1 VAGTTRKKK
10 KGARLVGKIAIYVII
25 AIVFVGWIF
34 PLFWMGVTS
43 FKTKVQIFDPKPMV
57 IFKPTVDNYKVFAGR
72 NAGAQS
78 GSVGG
83 TSAGSKGSAITF
95 LGSFRNSV
103 IVTVLS
109 TITATILGTMAGYV
123 LSRYKITAKD
133 DLMFFILSTRMLP
146 PIVALIPIF
155 LMFVNIGLKDTL
167 LGFVILYTNFNLA
180 FSVWIMKGF
189 FDDVP
194 FLFEEAAMCD
204 GYTRL
209 RAFFKVVL
217 PMVTT
222 GLAATAMFCGIMIW
236 NEYLFGLVLGP
247 RKWTLM
253 PPAISNLSYD
263 TEGVVWGVL
272 TSSALIY
279 ILPVLIFTYL
289 IRKQLLRGV
298 TFGVIRG

>member
-1 VAGTTRKKK
+1 VAHSVRRKKR
-10 KGARLVGKIAIYVII
+10 KGAGIVAKILIFVAIAVVFI
-25 AIVFVGWIF
+25 AYIF
-34 PLFWMGVTS
+34 PIFWMGVTS
-43 FKTKVQIFDPKPMV
+43 FKTKVQIFDPKPMLV
-57 IFKPTVDNYKVFAGR
+57 FHPTLDNYRVFLGKS
-72 NAGAQS
+72 S
-78 GSVGG
+78 GEKSTIGTGG
-83 TSAGSKGSAITF
+83 AGSKGAAITF
-95 LGSFRNSV
+95 LGSFRNSI

-109 TITATILGTMAGYV
+109 TLMATILGTLAGYV
-123 LSRYKITAKD
+123 LSRYKIKAKD

-155 LMFVNIGLKDTL
+155 LLFVNTGLKDTL
-167 LGFVILYTNFNLA
+167 VGFVILYTNFNLA

-217 PMVTT
+217 PMVGT

-253 PPAISNLSYD
+253 PPAISNLSSD
-263 TEGVVWGVL
+263 TEGIIWGVL

-279 ILPVLIFTYL
+279 IVPVLVFTYL

>member
-1 VAGTTRKKK
+1 LAQTVRRKRRKK
-10 KGARLVGKIAIYVII
+10 GRGRIGISALIYLVI
-25 AIVFVGWIF
+25 AIVFVAYIF
-34 PLFWMGVTS
+34 TLFWMGVSS
-43 FKTKVQIFDPKPMV
+43 FKTKVQIFDTTPSLA
-57 IFKPTVDNYKVFAGR
+57 FKPTIDNYLVFIGKASSTSETGAGR
-72 NAGAQS
+72 
-78 GSVGG
+78 V
-83 TSAGSKGSAITF
+83 GSATTF
-95 LGSFRNSV
+95 IVAMSRSI

-109 TITATILGTMAGYV
+109 TLLATAMGTMAGYV
-123 LSRYKITAKD
+123 LSRYKIRAKD

-146 PIVALIPIF
+146 PIVALIPIYLLF
-155 LMFVNIGLKDTL
+155 TNIGLKDTL
-167 LGFVILYTNFNLA
+167 VGFLILYTNFNLA

-236 NEYLFGLVLGP
+236 NEYLFGLVLGT

-253 PPAISNLSYD
+253 PPSISNLSSG
-263 TEGVVWGVL
+263 TEGIIWGVL
-272 TSSALIY
+272 SSSALIY
-279 ILPVLIFTYL
+279 ILPVLIFTFI

-298 TFGVIRG
+298 TFGIIRG

>member
-1 VAGTTRKKK
+1 MLIYLVIAVVLVA
-10 KGARLVGKIAIYVII
+10 YV
-25 AIVFVGWIF
+25 F
-34 PLFWMGVTS
+34 PLFWMGVCS
-43 FKTKVQIFDPKPMV
+43 FKTKVQIFDTKPKLV
-57 IFKPTVDNYKVFAGR
+57 FTPTLDNYRVFIGKASQSNETGAGR
-72 NAGAQS
+72 
-78 GSVGG
+78 V
-83 TSAGSKGSAITF
+83 GSATTF
-95 LGSFRNSV
+95 IAAMSRSIV
-103 IVTVLS
+103 VTVLS
-109 TITATILGTMAGYV
+109 TLIATALGTMAGYV
-123 LSRYKITAKD
+123 LSRYKIRAKD

-146 PIVALIPIF
+146 PIVALIPIYLLF
-155 LMFVNIGLKDTL
+155 TNIGLKDTL
-167 LGFVILYTNFNLA
+167 VGFLILYTNFNLA

-236 NEYLFGLVLGP
+236 NEYLFGLVLGT

-253 PPAISNLSYD
+253 PPSISNLSSG
-263 TEGVVWGVL
+263 TEGIIWGVL
-272 TSSALIY
+272 ASSTLIY
-279 ILPVLIFTYL
+279 ILPVLIFTFV

-298 TFGVIRG
+298 TFGIIRG

>member
-1 VAGTTRKKK
+1 VARTVRKKK
-10 KGARLVGKIAIYVII
+10 RKGLGIIAKVLVFIAIAV
-25 AIVFVGWIF
+25 VFVAYVF
-34 PLFWMGVTS
+34 PIFWMAVTS
-43 FKTKVQIFDPKPMV
+43 FKTKVQIYDTKPML
-57 IFKPTVDNYKVFAGR
+57 IFTPTLDNYRVVAGR
-72 NAGAQS
+72 SAGAESTIGQ
-78 GSVGG
+78 GG
-83 TSAGSKGSAITF
+83 AGAKGAAITF
-95 LGSFRNSV
+95 VGSMTRSI

-109 TITATILGTMAGYV
+109 TLLATTLGTMAGYV
-123 LSRYKITAKD
+123 LSRYRIPAKD

-155 LMFVNIGLKDTL
+155 LLFVNIGLKDTL
-167 LGFVILYTNFNLA
+167 AGFIILYTNFNLA

-247 RKWTLM
+247 RRWTLM
-253 PPAISNLSYD
+253 PTAISNLSYD
-263 TEGVVWGVL
+263 TEGVIWGVL